1 MWSRVLMGSP
11 WLPLLPS
18 AIDPEITESLVME
31 GVEQN
36 IRKLKEIRTLGLE
49 IAIRTLG
56 ERAAHA

>member
-1 MWSRVLMGSP
+1 
-11 WLPLLPS
+11 
-18 AIDPEITESLVME
+18 ME